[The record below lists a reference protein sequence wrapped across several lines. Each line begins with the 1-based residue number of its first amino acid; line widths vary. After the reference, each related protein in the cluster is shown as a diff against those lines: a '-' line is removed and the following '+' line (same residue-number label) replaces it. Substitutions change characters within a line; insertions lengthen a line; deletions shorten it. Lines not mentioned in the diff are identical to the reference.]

1 MANRRKFLAGLGAL
15 ASGSA
20 AAMGTGAFTSVSA
33 NRDLSVAV
41 ADDADA
47 LLSIDDIDGSPNSA
61 YVDTSGDE
69 VSISITTDTDGDGTN
84 EGTGLNNN
92 ALTKIQDLLRI
103 ENQGT
108 QDVYVYADGMPTSPR
123 VALGSQASSDFDN
136 MADGDNLGAGENAAG
151 APASGAGPGGAFS
164 LNSSIDPADIDDDSA
179 DGGGEAAPL
188 LKPGD
193 YVDVEMF
200 AYGNL
205 DGLDFDGTVQIKAE
219 AVDQVD

>member
-20 AAMGTGAFTSVSA
+20 AAVGTGAFTSVSA

-61 YVDTSGDE
+61 YVDTSGDG
-69 VSISITTDTDGDGTN
+69 VSISITTDIDNDGTD

-108 QDVYVYADGMPTSPR
+108 QDVYVYADGMPTNPR
-123 VALGSQASSDFDN
+123 VALGTQASSQIKN
-136 MADGDNLGAGENAAG
+136 AGTGPGNNQADVN
-151 APASGAGPGGAFS
+151 PSGSGGAFS
-164 LNSSIDPADIDDDSA
+164 LNSSIDPEDIDDDE
-179 DGGGEAAPL
+179 GTGEGEAAPL
-188 LKPGD
+188 LAPGD
-193 YVDVEMF
+193 YVNVEMF
-200 AYGNL
+200 AYGDL
-205 DGLDFDGTVQIKAE
+205 TGLDFDGTVQIKAE